1 MVKPLS
7 NDLRERVVA
16 FVEAG
21 HSRRA
26 AAANFRVS
34 PSFFIKLM
42 MLFRQTGRVDHR
54 PLGGQRRFKLDRHRG
69 FILERV
75 ADRADITMPELAHEL
90 ASATGTRAHPSALSR
105 WLIRN
110 GYRFKKNLAGQ
121 RTKQARRPPG
131 TPRMG

>member
-21 HSRRA
+21 HSRRVA
-26 AAANFRVS
+26 AAQLRVS
-34 PSFFIKLM
+34 PSFVIKLM

-54 PLGGQRRFKLDRHRG
+54 QLGGQRRFKLDRHRS

-75 ADRADITMPELAHEL
+75 AERADITMPELAVKL
-90 ASATGTRAHPSALSR
+90 ALATGTRADPSSLSR

-110 GYRFKKNLAGQ
+110 GYRFKKNIAGQ
-121 RTKQARRPPG
+121 RTRQTRRPPG
-131 TPRMG
+131 APRMG